1 MPFCILNILI
11 PIIEELPMPKRVIE
25 EKIETII
32 NNETYTGT
40 RVITGTRIR
49 YQTIH
54 FKNLSKDDATK
65 ITRERERIALSRAKI
80 ILGELVK
87 EYFNF

>member
-1 MPFCILNILI
+1 
-11 PIIEELPMPKRVIE
+11 MPKKVIE
-25 EKIETII
+25 EQIETII
-32 NNETYTGT
+32 NNEVYVGT
-40 RVITGTRIR
+40 RVITGTRVR

-65 ITRERERIALSRAKI
+65 ITKDRERIALSRAKI

-87 EYFNF
+87 EHLNF